1 MRTHRQIEIRRC
13 RPLLGTF
20 VEVAT
25 SGTNAVNLERGINTS
40 FAAIEKVHRLMSFH
54 DPDSD
59 VSRMNRHAFPKSV
72 IVHPWT
78 FKVLETAQHLAHESN
93 GVFDIA
99 TARLLADHG
108 YLPRSEYQPD
118 NAATWRDIF
127 LRKNCRVFFRR
138 QLVVDL
144 GGIAKGFAVD
154 RAVAALKASG
164 VKAGIVNAGGDL
176 RVFGPISQIIHVRH
190 PSRPAFAAGAVRL
203 SERAMATSGIYFARR
218 RRRGHY
224 VSPLVDGCTGRSGR
238 ELISVSVAAAECMV
252 ADALTKIVF
261 ALREKAAGL
270 LGQYRAD
277 ALILERDAALSW
289 RFNSSCDTPDRTQ
302 FD

>member
-1 MRTHRQIEIRRC
+1 MRTNRQIEIRRC

-25 SGTNAVNLERGINTS
+25 SGTNAANLERGINAA
-40 FAAIEKVHRLMSFH
+40 FAAVEKVHWLMSFH

-59 VSRMNRHAFPKSV
+59 VSRMNRDALTQSV

-78 FKVLETAQHLAHESN
+78 WKVLETAQHLAHESN

-99 TARLLADHG
+99 IARLLASRG
-108 YLPRSEYQPD
+108 FLPRAECQPD

-138 QLVVDL
+138 QLVIDL

-154 RAVAALKASG
+154 CAVAALKASG
-164 VKAGIVNAGGDL
+164 VKTGILNAGGDL
-176 RVFGPISQIIHVRH
+176 RVFGPISRIVHVRH
-190 PSRPAFAAGAVRL
+190 PAEPAFAAGAVCL
-203 SERAMATSGIYFARR
+203 SERAMATSGVYFARR
-218 RRRGHY
+218 RYRGHN
-224 VSPLVDGCTGRSGR
+224 VSPLLDGCTGRSAR
-238 ELISVSVAAAECMV
+238 ELISVSVAAAECMI

-261 ALREKAAGL
+261 ALREQAAGL
-270 LGQYRAD
+270 LAQHRAD
-277 ALILERDAALSW
+277 ALILERDATPSW
-289 RFNSSCDTPDRTQ
+289 RFSSSCDTPDRTQ

>member
-1 MRTHRQIEIRRC
+1 MRTTLEIEIRRC

-20 VEVAT
+20 VEIAI
-25 SGTNAVNLERGINTS
+25 SGTNAASLERGINAA

-59 VSRMNRHAFPKSV
+59 VSRMNRDAFPESV

-78 FKVLETAQHLAHESN
+78 WKVLETAQQFAQETN

-99 TARLLADHG
+99 IARLLASRG
-108 YLPRSEYQPD
+108 YLPKPEYRPD

-176 RVFGPISQIIHVRH
+176 RVFGPISQLIHVRH
-190 PSRPAFAAGAVRL
+190 PAKPAFAAGAVRL
-203 SERAMATSGIYFARR
+203 SERAMATSGVYFARR
-218 RRRGHY
+218 RHCGRY
-224 VSPLVDGCTGRSGR
+224 VSPLVNGCSGRSTR
-238 ELISVSVAAAECMV
+238 DLISVSVAAAECMV

-261 ALREKAAGL
+261 AVREQAAGL
-270 LGQYRAD
+270 LARYRAD
-277 ALILERDAALSW
+277 ALILERDAAPSW
-289 RFNSSCDTPDRTQ
+289 RFDSSCDTPNGTQ
-302 FD
+302 SD